1 MKNLYNLI
9 TLLAIFFS
17 SCQQSAILDDEILP
31 ASRSVNSNAF
41 VFIDDCSMYWNNDTY
56 MLDYEIIG
64 SSDIPLDKPIFLWY
78 RIEYTNG
85 TINSAIFETIP
96 AGITTYSSEGSTLGE
111 NIASLN
117 GMPNAIISS
126 ITYIGYAYNGT
137 MDIIGLDDLNYTPTG
152 GTSSGSGGS
161 SSSSTQASDLSAE
174 WTRGS
179 YNIGKELKVL
189 TYFNVEGGMDRSY
202 TLISKGSLVM
212 EVVLTNT
219 TNSALTYSSNDFAI
233 QHYEWN
239 TTPYAKRTS
248 MFLTN
253 SAAASAV
260 SSISIPAGGTKTV
273 YFYTSELFYEGTG
286 FDYDTTPPY
295 RIQLTY
301 KNNAICEDDINVEY
315 GGTYTEGWD

>member
-1 MKNLYNLI
+1 MKKLYYL
-9 TLLAIFFS
+9 TALLAIFFS

-31 ASRSVNSNAF
+31 ASRSVSSNAF
-41 VFIDDCSMYWNNDTY
+41 VFIDDCNMHWNNDTY

-64 SSDIPLDKPIFLWY
+64 SSDIPLDKPITLWY

-85 TINSAIFETIP
+85 AINSAIFETIP
-96 AGITTYSSEGSTLGE
+96 AGITTYSNEGSALGE

-152 GTSSGSGGS
+152 GTPSGSGGS
-161 SSSSTQASDLSAE
+161 STQTSVLSAE
-174 WTRGS
+174 WTKGS
-179 YNIGKELKVL
+179 YNIGEELKVL
-189 TYFNVEGGMDRSY
+189 TYFDVEGGMGRSY
-202 TLISKGSLVM
+202 TLISKGALVM
-212 EVVLTNT
+212 EVALTNT
-219 TNSALTYSSNDFAI
+219 TNTTLTYLAKDFAI

-239 TTPYAKRTS
+239 TTPYSKRTS
-248 MFLTN
+248 IFLTN

-260 SSISIPAGGTKTV
+260 SNISIPAGSTKTV
-273 YFYTSELFYEGTG
+273 YFYTSELFYEGNG

-295 RIQLTY
+295 RIRLTY
-301 KNNAICEDDINVEY
+301 KNNVICEDDINVEY
-315 GGTYTEGWD
+315 GGNYTEGWK